1 MLDKLLREEL
11 AGIEALQTVLQ
22 QEYDALRTRD
32 VASLERLAREKQA
45 SADQLRSLDSAR
57 TAYLQQQ
64 GFANDRAGLQ
74 ACVNAAPTGEER
86 AVLQK
91 LLAELES
98 AAEQA
103 HNQNEINGAVI
114 AAGRG
119 HIEQMLAII
128 SGRDPLE
135 FLYGHDSR
143 KKVYNAGS
151 GGGHTIGKA

>member
-11 AGIEALQTVLQ
+11 AGVQTLQQWLQ
-22 QEYDALRTRD
+22 QEHDALRTRD
-32 VASLERLAREKQA
+32 VAALERLAKEKQT
-45 SADQLRSLDSAR
+45 SADQLRGLDSAR

-64 GFANDRAGLQ
+64 GFPADRHGLQ

-86 AVLQK
+86 AMLQK

-98 AAEQA
+98 TAEQA
-103 HNQNEINGAVI
+103 RHQNEINGAVI
-114 AAGRG
+114 AASRG
-119 HIEQMLAII
+119 HVEQMLAII
-128 SGRDPLE
+128 SGRDSLE

-143 KKVYNAGS
+143 KVYNAGS

>member
-11 AGIEALQTVLQ
+11 AGIEALQTLLQ
-22 QEYDALRTRD
+22 QEYHALRSRD

-45 SADQLRSLDSAR
+45 SADQLRGLDSAR
-57 TAYLQQQ
+57 TAYVQQQ
-64 GFANDRAGLQ
+64 GFAADRHGLQ
-74 ACVNAAPTGEER
+74 ACVNAAPTCQEQ
-86 AVLQK
+86 AILQK

-103 HNQNEINGAVI
+103 RNQNEINGAVI
-114 AAGRG
+114 AASRG
-119 HIEQMLAII
+119 HIEQMLAIV
-128 SGRDPLE
+128 SGRDSLE

-143 KKVYNAGS
+143 KVYNAGS